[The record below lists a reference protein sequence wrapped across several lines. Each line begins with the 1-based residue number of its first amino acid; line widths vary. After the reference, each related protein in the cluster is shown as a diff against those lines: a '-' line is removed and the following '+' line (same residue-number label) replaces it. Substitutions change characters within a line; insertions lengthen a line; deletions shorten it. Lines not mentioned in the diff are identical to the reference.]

1 MGKSISPPERWP
13 SGEKKRPRRLAQI
26 AAAQRAAEE
35 ANMITVLSQPH
46 RRGNRSQLAENPLGR
61 FCLTHGLDRALY
73 DAAEAY
79 AQLNRQWLA
88 AAGAPLPDR
97 LGGNDR
103 DVDLEQWKK
112 WGELIAE
119 WGRVM
124 DRAGGF
130 PGKSGVVALLFER
143 PEPSIKI
150 YPGQVIASLHALA
163 LHQGRLGKNVDA
175 HGNRVDE
182 KGKSTDSR
190 E

>member
-1 MGKSISPPERWP
+1 MAKSISPPHRWP
-13 SGEKKRPRRLAQI
+13 SGDRKR
-26 AAAQRAAEE
+26 RAPQGQVERE
-35 ANMITVLSQPH
+35 NVQFVISQPH
-46 RRGNRSQLAENPLGR
+46 RRGERSQLAENPMGR

-88 AAGAPLPDR
+88 VAGAPLPDR
-97 LGGNDR
+97 LGGNDC

-150 YPGQVIASLHALA
+150 YPENIIAALKALA
-163 LHQGRLGKNVDA
+163 IHQGRLRPVD
-175 HGNRVDE
+175 NRRDE
-182 KGKSTDSR
+182 IDASRKSVDSR
-190 E
+190 D